1 MPTGLEMV
9 PLQEKLSG
17 FVPICANMLR
27 NDPGSGNQGC
37 STASQGS
44 HPSCVETRPPL
55 PISPFLLDQ
64 NLSLKQIAPTDNI
77 QQSQTMPQGII
88 SG

>member
-37 STASQGS
+37 STASQATLAVLKLA
-44 HPSCVETRPPL
+44 H
-55 PISPFLLDQ
+55 
-64 NLSLKQIAPTDNI
+64 LSL
-77 QQSQTMPQGII
+77 SHLFC
-88 SG
+88 